1 MIGGIK
7 MQIEVLSVTICRH
20 TGKELKRE
28 IKEVREVDEDEFYRP
43 LVEVFG
49 DAFLEHCKNSK
60 EA

>member
-1 MIGGIK
+1 V
-7 MQIEVLSVTICRH
+7 EVSLLTISICRH

-49 DAFLEHCKNSK
+49 DAFLEYCRNSK
-60 EA
+60 EV